1 MYIIFIKCVTKSV
14 LIYLTIILCEV
25 CNNLQT
31 HNNRVLMRLT
41 LKHSNKNNMKL
52 KVNSGHLNHHPLKKV
67 IKFFLSTWLLH
78 ISISA
83 APHHILLPHNWANQ
97 QASTRLEGR
106 VFGSLLPFTKWNQTI
121 TMRQMVFFILPSS
134 LKIFKKNL
142 CVSFT
147 FTESKSRPRVIGWEL
162 QVTLVTIPFRSN

>member
-1 MYIIFIKCVTKSV
+1 MPTFINKYIIFIKCVTTSV

-67 IKFFLSTWLLH
+67 IKFCSLSFYPHHAGHQHLQVLLRIPPQPNLKICFH
-78 ISISA
+78 SKFPNFTVAAELARDGPHHCLALFDISI
-83 APHHILLPHNWANQ
+83 
-97 QASTRLEGR
+97 
-106 VFGSLLPFTKWNQTI
+106 
-121 TMRQMVFFILPSS
+121 
-134 LKIFKKNL
+134 
-142 CVSFT
+142 
-147 FTESKSRPRVIGWEL
+147 
-162 QVTLVTIPFRSN
+162 